1 MLTNTFYEI
10 KKSLDAKGMTKCN
23 KQNRLLKINLLLPVA
38 VVTVAVVTVAVV
50 TTDVI
55 AVVSVVVTLA
65 SVFVVVLLDQK

>member
-38 VVTVAVVTVAVV
+38 VVTVAVVT
-50 TTDVI
+50 TDVI
-55 AVVSVVVTLA
+55 AVVTVVVA
-65 SVFVVVLLDQK
+65 VVTD